1 MKVVAYCTVL
11 KTVELEVND
20 KFIQLEEALKTM
32 NEKLPYEITIE
43 EDNLVCKL
51 KDDLID
57 EVFAQVE
64 ESFDCTILDTDI
76 WTSDEKMA
84 LAANIEE

>member
-32 NEKLPYEITIE
+32 NEKLPYEISE
-43 EDNLVCKL
+43 EEENFITELES
-51 KDDLID
+51 DLTNHVIAKVD
-57 EVFAQVE
+57 ED
-64 ESFDCTILDTDI
+64 FDCTVLNVDI
-76 WTSDEKMA
+76 WTSDEKTV
-84 LAANIEE
+84 LVN

>member
-32 NEKLPYEITIE
+32 NEKLPYEISE
-43 EDNLVCKL
+43 EENNLVCKL
-51 KDDLID
+51 EDNLID
-57 EVFAQVE
+57 EVVAQVE
-64 ESFDCTILDTDI
+64 EFFDCTVLNTDI
-76 WTSDEKMA
+76 WTSDEKMV
-84 LAANIEE
+84 LANIE

>member
-1 MKVVAYCTVL
+1 MKVVACCTVL

-51 KDDLID
+51 EDDLID

-64 ESFDCTILDTDI
+64 ESFDCTVLDADI
-76 WTSDEKMA
+76 WTSDEK
-84 LAANIEE
+84 NGSG

>member
-32 NEKLPYEITIE
+32 NEKLPYEISE
-43 EDNLVCKL
+43 EENNLVCKL
-51 KDDLID
+51 EDDLID
-57 EVFAQVE
+57 EVVAQVE
-64 ESFDCTILDTDI
+64 ESFDCTVLNTDI
-76 WTSDEKMA
+76 WTSDEKMV
-84 LAANIEE
+84 LANIE

>member
-11 KTVELEVND
+11 KTVELKVDD

-51 KDDLID
+51 EDELIG
-57 EVFAQVE
+57 EVIAQVD
-64 ESFDCTILDTDI
+64 ESFDCTVLNADI
-76 WTSDEKMA
+76 WTSDGKMA
-84 LAANIEE
+84 LANNE

>member
-32 NEKLPYEITIE
+32 NEKLPYEISE
-43 EDNLVCKL
+43 EEENFITELES
-51 KDDLID
+51 DLTNHVIAKVD
-57 EVFAQVE
+57 ED
-64 ESFDCTILDTDI
+64 FDCTVLNVDI
-76 WTSDEKMA
+76 WTSDEK
-84 LAANIEE
+84 NGVS

>member
-1 MKVVAYCTVL
+1 MKVIAYCTVL

-43 EDNLVCKL
+43 EDNFVCKL

-64 ESFDCTILDTDI
+64 ESFDCTVLDADI
-76 WTSDEKMA
+76 WTSNGKMV
-84 LAANIEE
+84 LANI

>member
-32 NEKLPYEITIE
+32 NEKLPYEISE
-43 EDNLVCKL
+43 EENNLVCKL
-51 KDDLID
+51 EDDLID
-57 EVFAQVE
+57 KVVAQVE
-64 ESFDCTILDTDI
+64 ESFGCTVLNTDI
-76 WTSDEKMA
+76 WTSDEKMV
-84 LAANIEE
+84 LANIE

>member
-11 KTVELEVND
+11 KTVELEVDD

-51 KDDLID
+51 EDELIG
-57 EVFAQVE
+57 EVIAQVD
-64 ESFDCTILDTDI
+64 ESFDCTVLNADI
-76 WTSDEKMA
+76 WTSDGKMA
-84 LAANIEE
+84 LANNEE

>member
-51 KDDLID
+51 EDDLID

-64 ESFDCTILDTDI
+64 ESFDCTVLDADI
-76 WTSDEKMA
+76 WTSDEKMV
-84 LAANIEE
+84 LANIEE